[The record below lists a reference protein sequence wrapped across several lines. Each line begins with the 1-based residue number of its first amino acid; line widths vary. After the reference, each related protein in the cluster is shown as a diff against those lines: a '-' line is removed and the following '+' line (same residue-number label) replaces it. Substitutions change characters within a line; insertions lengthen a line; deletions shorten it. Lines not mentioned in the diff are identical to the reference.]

1 LHARM
6 SGQVESAQSDQPGQT
21 QFDLLKESEKIDQK
35 FGKDSKV
42 ARALH
47 SLYGNSDGNQIHS
60 DDKND
65 HYLEGYGVAS
75 ENSQNVFNEPYDIGY
90 GMETVSQDENEAQND
105 HYLVGYGT
113 ETEPSQHSNIMNEP
127 YNVGYGE
134 AYNYVANSN
143 TASSLLDNNNSNLSN
158 PSQLQCWTCN
168 AGNWKECMEKGRLQ
182 KCEPNVTACQ
192 VTTRKRNGEV
202 AAVETGCKAA
212 IACEQDK
219 ANNFVGGWNSPT
231 TENQC
236 RPDQGHGPSV
246 CRQCCYSNNCNY
258 NLDFMDQLGWDQTL
272 N

>member
-1 LHARM
+1 M
-6 SGQVESAQSDQPGQT
+6 SGQLQSAQADQPGQT
-21 QFDLLKESEKIDQK
+21 KFDLQNESEKIDQK
-35 FGKDSKV
+35 FGSDSKV
-42 ARALH
+42 ARAIH
-47 SLYGNSDGNQIHS
+47 ALYGTSDETKPQEDG
-60 DDKND
+60 ND
-65 HYLEGYGVAS
+65 HYLLGYGIESETNHNANIFNEAYDVGYGV
-75 ENSQNVFNEPYDIGY
+75 ETVPSQNAN
-90 GMETVSQDENEAQND
+90 QAAQND

-113 ETEPSQHSNIMNEP
+113 ESEPSQHSNILNEP

-143 TASSLLDNNNSNLSN
+143 AGSSLHDNNKPSN
-158 PSQLQCWTCN
+158 PSQLQCWTCH
-168 AGNWKECMEKGRLQ
+168 ASNWMECMDTGRLLH
-182 KCEPNVTACQ
+182 CEPNVTACQ
-192 VTTRKRNGEV
+192 VITRKRNGEY

-231 TENQC
+231 MENQC
-236 RPDQGHGPSV
+236 RPDQGNGPSV